1 MNYPSLVSLREVAPR
16 DGWQK
21 FKTVLPTEVKRELI
35 GNMIG
40 YGAREL
46 EIGVFSSDPARG
58 RQYLDLEP
66 LCQAVLPYAAE
77 RGVKVTALVES
88 VEAAQRARAL
98 GIRHVDFFLSVS
110 DAFGQGFGF
119 TPDRA
124 FATLEAIANLP
135 DLQVQ
140 AALGAVFGCPFGDAT
155 PLEKTLA
162 YAQRAMELGA
172 SSLGL
177 GDSAGKADPIHTER
191 ILRGIL
197 ERFRPEQI
205 SLHIHNTEGFGLA
218 NCVKAMEL
226 GFTRFDVSLAGMG
239 GCPVIPNA
247 KGNIPT
253 EDFVN
258 LLHKMDIGC
267 GIDLDRCTVASL
279 DMSRRIGAPVISSMA
294 GNTLLKQ
301 DASPL
306 PVK

>member
-1 MNYPSLVSLREVAPR
+1 M
-16 DGWQK
+16 
-21 FKTVLPTEVKRELI
+21 
-35 GNMIG
+35 
-40 YGAREL
+40 
-46 EIGVFSSDPARG
+46 
-58 RQYLDLEP
+58 
-66 LCQAVLPYAAE
+66 
-77 RGVKVTALVES
+77 
-88 VEAAQRARAL
+88 
-98 GIRHVDFFLSVS
+98 
-110 DAFGQGFGF
+110 
-119 TPDRA
+119 
-124 FATLEAIANLP
+124 
-135 DLQVQ
+135 Q

-162 YAQRAMELGA
+162 YARRAMELGA

-177 GDSAGKADPIHTER
+177 GDSAGMADPIHTER

-279 DMSRRIGAPVISSMA
+279 DMSRRIGAPVISSIA

>member
-35 GNMIG
+35 CSMID

-46 EIGVFSSDPARG
+46 EIGVFSSDPVRG
-58 RQYLDLEP
+58 RQYQDLEP

-110 DAFGQGFGF
+110 DAFGS

>member
-1 MNYPSLVSLREVAPR
+1 MY
-16 DGWQK
+16 
-21 FKTVLPTEVKRELI
+21 KR
-35 GNMIG
+35 
-40 YGAREL
+40 
-46 EIGVFSSDPARG
+46 
-58 RQYLDLEP
+58 Q
-66 LCQAVLPYAAE
+66 
-77 RGVKVTALVES
+77 
-88 VEAAQRARAL
+88 
-98 GIRHVDFFLSVS
+98 
-110 DAFGQGFGF
+110 
-119 TPDRA
+119 
-124 FATLEAIANLP
+124 
-135 DLQVQ
+135 
-140 AALGAVFGCPFGDAT
+140 PFGDAT

>member
-1 MNYPSLVSLREVAPR
+1 M
-16 DGWQK
+16 
-21 FKTVLPTEVKRELI
+21 
-35 GNMIG
+35 
-40 YGAREL
+40 
-46 EIGVFSSDPARG
+46 
-58 RQYLDLEP
+58 
-66 LCQAVLPYAAE
+66 
-77 RGVKVTALVES
+77 TALVES

-110 DAFGQGFGF
+110 DAFGQGFGS

>member
-35 GNMIG
+35 CSMID
-40 YGAREL
+40 YGARDL
-46 EIGVFSSDPARG
+46 EIGVFSSDPVRG
-58 RQYLDLEP
+58 RQYQDLEP

-110 DAFGQGFGF
+110 DAFGQGFGS

-155 PLEKTLA
+155 TLA